1 LCGRKI
7 FCPQIKEV
15 VPSADNTSVEKLNQ
29 SMLVSGNLAPRST
42 QGDLAVGYQGKVH
55 ALKGAEAVV
64 SDVKVTDIFA
74 EKLVEAVQDLRN
86 AIDSL
91 AIRLAINIEKKD
103 GRFIVRV
110 VDQETGELIRQI
122 PSEEFLKMAAAQ
134 IGQRGRLFSKEV

>member
-1 LCGRKI
+1 M
-7 FCPQIKEV
+7 
-15 VPSADNTSVEKLNQ
+15 EKLNQ
-29 SMLVSGNLAPRST
+29 SMLVNRNLAPRPP
-42 QGDLAVGYQGKVH
+42 QGEVAAGYQGKVD
-55 ALKGAEAVV
+55 AFKGADAVV
-64 SDVKVTDIFA
+64 SDAKVTGIFA

-91 AIRLAINIEKKD
+91 AIRLSINIEKKD

-110 VDQETGELIRQI
+110 VDQQTGELIRQI